1 MSDAPCGE
9 LYVDVKRFVE
19 KQRVTIKVPMR
30 DGTSKTL
37 HRDAAE
43 PIEKSFQRLLK
54 TLARGKTASGTTTVT
69 LERDGAPVAG
79 SATHAEAWSEGSV
92 LTIDD
97 CETRISYL
105 VRLDAPEMA
114 GCSSVDYAMVGYPL
128 PATAHGLEFCQ
139 HDEVD
144 WRWYADGEIVGQGRV
159 YTPTKEDFGKRLAV
173 EALDERFEFTNVVTR
188 LGVDRSEALRR
199 LEPSAET
206 SADYRIMTYNVL
218 ADAYAHTWGTMFPYF
233 DTALAKVERR
243 LQLVLEDI
251 LRSKADV
258 VALQE
263 VDKRYHETLFVPVL
277 TANGYIATDWVG
289 KSGQTLEGCAM
300 FFALSKFESIEREEA
315 IKLTE
320 IGDKALRRWIADDD
334 NAELAM
340 ALKKITSIAQLAR
353 VKVRASGKSLCV
365 GNTHLFF
372 HPGAMH
378 LRVLQAH
385 EFTTRATAFAAGD
398 PLVLCGDFNGEPE
411 DGVIRYLTKG
421 EISASDEDWVRG
433 SLFRWGGTSSRDAA
447 RDLFYICD
455 DGTGYETFNRNFDEV
470 TNTFELRA
478 LAERGIFMSLCARTL
493 DKEWGASCK
502 CDEKSSD
509 DANAIAAVK
518 KHVKCGCTLKNCHA
532 VAAFTLRRE
541 SGLAPG
547 LTMDADDHVI
557 ARRAFSDI
565 KRAQDDGFA
574 AVSAKQAALASS
586 VVPDASAVPIGCGA
600 HLRTAR
606 PLFSAGGFLEW
617 TNYVGGFVGALDYV
631 WCSTSDFASRATSP
645 LPDMSAVLAHTALP
659 NAQFPSDHI
668 PVIVD
673 VDLVN

>member
-1 MSDAPCGE
+1 
-9 LYVDVKRFVE
+9 
-19 KQRVTIKVPMR
+19 
-30 DGTSKTL
+30 
-37 HRDAAE
+37 
-43 PIEKSFQRLLK
+43 
-54 TLARGKTASGTTTVT
+54 
-69 LERDGAPVAG
+69 
-79 SATHAEAWSEGSV
+79 
-92 LTIDD
+92 
-97 CETRISYL
+97 
-105 VRLDAPEMA
+105 
-114 GCSSVDYAMVGYPL
+114 MVGYPL

-263 VDKRYHETLFVPVL
+263 VDKKYHETLFVPVL

-433 SLFRWGGTSSRDAA
+433 SLFR
-447 RDLFYICD
+447 
-455 DGTGYETFNRNFDEV
+455 
-470 TNTFELRA
+470 
-478 LAERGIFMSLCARTL
+478 
-493 DKEWGASCK
+493 
-502 CDEKSSD
+502 
-509 DANAIAAVK
+509 
-518 KHVKCGCTLKNCHA
+518 
-532 VAAFTLRRE
+532 
-541 SGLAPG
+541 
-547 LTMDADDHVI
+547 
-557 ARRAFSDI
+557 
-565 KRAQDDGFA
+565 
-574 AVSAKQAALASS
+574 
-586 VVPDASAVPIGCGA
+586 AVPIGCGA